1 MSGTGKEDEDM
12 KIIHQ
17 TAEYVVV
24 CKAAGEDSEHDL
36 PGMLAEQNGDQAADY
51 YVVHR
56 LDKAAAGLLVLARD
70 RQTAGELSRQLTEN
84 RLRKRYLCVVPGVPE
99 PASGEMQDLLYKDKM
114 KQKMFPVKRKRAG
127 VKEASLRYHVLETK
141 APASNDV
148 SNQAKPDDEVPESPA
163 QVRTISSK
171 PAEEVKTSPAQMQ
184 SAELTTAQPEG
195 KAPTPLS
202 LVEVELQ
209 TGRYH
214 QIRCQFAARKLP
226 LVGDGKYGSRVRSPH
241 LALFCRTL
249 SFYDVKEKKECSF
262 TAEPPAEFPWT
273 AFSCASDEAE

>member
-1 MSGTGKEDEDM
+1 M

-17 TAEYVVV
+17 TAEYAVV

-36 PGMLAEQNGDQAADY
+36 PGLLAEQNGDRAADY

-70 RQTAGELSRQLTEN
+70 RRTAGELSRQLTEN
-84 RLRKRYLCVVPGVPE
+84 RLRKSYLCAVPGVPE

-127 VKEASLRYHVLETK
+127 VKEASLTYRVLEAQTSV
-141 APASNDV
+141 SNDV
-148 SNQAKPDDEVPESPA
+148 SNQAKPDEDVPERPA

-171 PAEEVKTSPAQMQ
+171 PTEEVKTSPAQVQ
-184 SAELTTAQPEG
+184 SAASNFVKAEG
-195 KAPTPLS
+195 ESQVPLA

-209 TGRYH
+209 TGRFH

-241 LALFCRTL
+241 LALFCRQLT
-249 SFYDVKEKKECSF
+249 FYDAKEKKERCF
-262 TAEPPAEFPWT
+262 TAAPPAEFPWT
-273 AFSCASDEAE
+273 AFSCAFDEAE

>member
-1 MSGTGKEDEDM
+1 M

-36 PGMLAEQNGDQAADY
+36 PGLLAEQNGDCAADY

-70 RQTAGELSRQLTEN
+70 RRTAGELSRQLTEN
-84 RLRKRYLCVVPGVPE
+84 RLRKSYLCAVPGIPE

-127 VKEASLRYHVLETK
+127 VKEASLTYRVLETQ
-141 APASNDV
+141 PSVSNDV
-148 SNQAKPDDEVPESPA
+148 SNQV
-163 QVRTISSK
+163 
-171 PAEEVKTSPAQMQ
+171 Q
-184 SAELTTAQPEG
+184 SAASNFVKAEG
-195 KAPTPLS
+195 ESQVPLA

-209 TGRYH
+209 TGRFH

-241 LALFCRTL
+241 LALFCRQLT
-249 SFYDVKEKKECSF
+249 FYDAKEKKERCF
-262 TAEPPAEFPWT
+262 TAAPPAEFPWT
-273 AFSCASDEAE
+273 AFSCAFDEAE

>member
-1 MSGTGKEDEDM
+1 M

-36 PGMLAEQNGDQAADY
+36 PGLLAEQNGDQAADY

-56 LDKAAAGLLVLARD
+56 LDQAASGLLVLARD
-70 RQTAGELSRQLTEN
+70 RRTAAELSRQLTEN
-84 RLRKRYLCVVPGVPE
+84 RLRKSYLCVVPGVPE

-127 VKEASLRYHVLETK
+127 VKEASLTYRVLETQ
-141 APASNDV
+141 ASVSNDV
-148 SNQAKPDDEVPESPA
+148 SNQAKTDEEVPESPA
-163 QVRTISSK
+163 QVQST
-171 PAEEVKTSPAQMQ
+171 AE
-184 SAELTTAQPEG
+184 
-195 KAPTPLS
+195 APTPLA

-209 TGRYH
+209 TGRFH

-249 SFYDVKEKKECSF
+249 SFYDPKEKKELCF
-262 TAEPPAEFPWT
+262 TAAPPAEFPWEIFYDR
-273 AFSCASDEAE
+273 A

>member
-1 MSGTGKEDEDM
+1 M

-36 PGMLAEQNGDQAADY
+36 PEMLAEQNGDRATDY

-56 LDKAAAGLLVLARD
+56 LDQAVAGLLVLARN
-70 RQTAGELSRQLTEN
+70 RVTAAVLSRQLTEN
-84 RLRKRYLCVVPGVPE
+84 RLRKTYLCVVPGVPA
-99 PASGEMQDLLYKDKM
+99 PARGEMQDLLYKDKM
-114 KQKMFPVKRKRAG
+114 KKKMFPVKRKRAG

-141 APASNDV
+141 LMNTTV
-148 SNQAKPDDEVPESPA
+148 
-163 QVRTISSK
+163 TSSK
-171 PAEEVKTSPAQMQ
+171 QEDTAAV
-184 SAELTTAQPEG
+184 SASQLT
-195 KAPTPLS
+195 

-209 TGRYH
+209 TGRFH

-241 LALFCRTL
+241 LALFCRQL
-249 SFYDVKEKKECSF
+249 SFYDAKEKKECSF
-262 TAEPPAEFPWT
+262 TAAPPAEFPWT
-273 AFSCASDEAE
+273 AFSCASDEVK

>member
-1 MSGTGKEDEDM
+1 M

-36 PGMLAEQNGDQAADY
+36 PGLLAEQNGDRAADY

-56 LDKAAAGLLVLARD
+56 LDKAASGLLVLARD
-70 RQTAGELSRQLTEN
+70 RQTAGELSRQQTEN
-84 RLRKRYLCVVPGVPE
+84 RLRKSYLCVVPGVPE

-127 VKEASLRYHVLETK
+127 VKDASLTYRVLET
-141 APASNDV
+141 
-148 SNQAKPDDEVPESPA
+148 Q
-163 QVRTISSK
+163 
-171 PAEEVKTSPAQMQ
+171 TSLA
-184 SAELTTAQPEG
+184 
-195 KAPTPLS
+195 

-209 TGRYH
+209 TGRFH

-249 SFYDVKEKKECSF
+249 SFYDPKEKKELCF
-262 TAEPPAEFPWT
+262 TAAPPAEFPWEIFYDR
-273 AFSCASDEAE
+273 A

>member
-1 MSGTGKEDEDM
+1 M

-36 PGMLAEQNGDQAADY
+36 PEMLAEQNGDRATDY

-56 LDKAAAGLLVLARD
+56 LDKAASGLLVLARD

-84 RLRKRYLCVVPGVPE
+84 RLRKTYLCVVPGVPA
-99 PASGEMQDLLYKDKM
+99 PVSGEMQDLLYQDKM
-114 KQKMFPVKRKRAG
+114 KKKMFPVKRKRAG
-127 VKEASLRYHVLETK
+127 VKEASLTYRVLETQ
-141 APASNDV
+141 AP
-148 SNQAKPDDEVPESPA
+148 
-163 QVRTISSK
+163 
-171 PAEEVKTSPAQMQ
+171 
-184 SAELTTAQPEG
+184 LT
-195 KAPTPLS
+195 

-209 TGRYH
+209 TGRFH

-241 LALFCRTL
+241 LALFCRQL
-249 SFYDVKEKKECSF
+249 SFYDAKEKKECSF
-262 TAEPPAEFPWT
+262 TAAPPAEFPWEI
-273 AFSCASDEAE
+273 FYD

>member
-1 MSGTGKEDEDM
+1 M

-36 PGMLAEQNGDQAADY
+36 PGLLAEQNGDQAADY

-84 RLRKRYLCVVPGVPE
+84 RLRKSYLCVVPGVPE

-127 VKEASLRYHVLETK
+127 VKEALLTYRVLETQ
-141 APASNDV
+141 APLA
-148 SNQAKPDDEVPESPA
+148 
-163 QVRTISSK
+163 
-171 PAEEVKTSPAQMQ
+171 
-184 SAELTTAQPEG
+184 
-195 KAPTPLS
+195 
-202 LVEVELQ
+202 LVEVELK
-209 TGRYH
+209 TGRFH

-249 SFYDVKEKKECSF
+249 SFYDPKEKKELCF
-262 TAEPPAEFPWT
+262 TAAPPAESPWM

>member
-1 MSGTGKEDEDM
+1 M

-36 PGMLAEQNGDQAADY
+36 PGLLAEQNGDRATDY

-56 LDKAAAGLLVLARD
+56 LDKAAAGLLVLARN

-84 RLRKRYLCVVPGVPE
+84 RLRKTYLCVVPGVPE

-127 VKEASLRYHVLETK
+127 VKEASLTYRVLETQ
-141 APASNDV
+141 ASVSNDV
-148 SNQAKPDDEVPESPA
+148 SNQAKTDEEVPESPA
-163 QVRTISSK
+163 QVQST
-171 PAEEVKTSPAQMQ
+171 AEA
-184 SAELTTAQPEG
+184 L
-195 KAPTPLS
+195 TPLA

-209 TGRYH
+209 TGRFH

-249 SFYDVKEKKECSF
+249 SFYDAKEKKELCF
-262 TAEPPAEFPWT
+262 TATPPAEFPWEIFYDR
-273 AFSCASDEAE
+273 A

>member
-1 MSGTGKEDEDM
+1 M

-17 TAEYVVV
+17 TAEYAVV

-36 PGMLAEQNGDQAADY
+36 PGLLAEQNGDHAADY

-70 RQTAGELSRQLTEN
+70 CRTAGELSRQLTEN
-84 RLRKRYLCVVPGVPE
+84 RLRKSYLCAVPGVPE

-127 VKEASLRYHVLETK
+127 VKEASLTYRVLETQT
-141 APASNDV
+141 SVLNDV
-148 SNQAKPDDEVPESPA
+148 SNQV
-163 QVRTISSK
+163 
-171 PAEEVKTSPAQMQ
+171 Q
-184 SAELTTAQPEG
+184 SAAANSVKAEG
-195 KAPTPLS
+195 EAMVPLA

-209 TGRYH
+209 TGRFH

-241 LALFCRTL
+241 LALFCRQLT
-249 SFYDVKEKKECSF
+249 FYDAKEKKERCF
-262 TAEPPAEFPWT
+262 RAAPPAEFPWT
-273 AFSCASDEAE
+273 AFSCAFDEAE

>member
-1 MSGTGKEDEDM
+1 M

-36 PGMLAEQNGDQAADY
+36 PGLLAEQNGNRAADY

-56 LDKAAAGLLVLARD
+56 LDKAASGLLVLARN

-99 PASGEMQDLLYKDKM
+99 PAGGEMQDLLYKDKM

-127 VKEASLRYHVLETK
+127 VKEASLTYRVLETQ
-141 APASNDV
+141 ASVSNNV
-148 SNQAKPDDEVPESPA
+148 SNQAKPAEEVKKSPA
-163 QVRTISSK
+163 QV
-171 PAEEVKTSPAQMQ
+171 Q
-184 SAELTTAQPEG
+184 SAAD
-195 KAPTPLS
+195 APTSLA

-209 TGRYH
+209 TGRFH

-249 SFYDVKEKKECSF
+249 SFYDPKEKKELCF
-262 TAEPPAEFPWT
+262 TAAPPAEFPWEIFYDR
-273 AFSCASDEAE
+273 A

>member
-1 MSGTGKEDEDM
+1 M

-36 PGMLAEQNGDQAADY
+36 PGLLAEQNGDRAADY

-56 LDKAAAGLLVLARD
+56 LDKAASGLLVLARD

-84 RLRKRYLCVVPGVPE
+84 RLRKSYLCVVPGVPE

-127 VKEASLRYHVLETK
+127 VKEASLAYRVLETQ
-141 APASNDV
+141 ASL
-148 SNQAKPDDEVPESPA
+148 A
-163 QVRTISSK
+163 
-171 PAEEVKTSPAQMQ
+171 
-184 SAELTTAQPEG
+184 
-195 KAPTPLS
+195 

-209 TGRYH
+209 TGRFH

-249 SFYDVKEKKECSF
+249 SFYDPKEKKERCF
-262 TAEPPAEFPWT
+262 TATPPAEFPWT

>member
-1 MSGTGKEDEDM
+1 M
-12 KIIHQ
+12 KIIYQ

-36 PGMLAEQNGDQAADY
+36 PEMLAEQNGDKATDY

-56 LDKAAAGLLVLARD
+56 LDQAVAGLLVLARN
-70 RQTAGELSRQLTEN
+70 RVTAAELSRQLTEN
-84 RLRKRYLCVVPGVPE
+84 RLRKTYLCVVPGVPA

-114 KQKMFPVKRKRAG
+114 KKKMFPVKRKRAG

-141 APASNDV
+141 LMNTTV
-148 SNQAKPDDEVPESPA
+148 
-163 QVRTISSK
+163 TSSK
-171 PAEEVKTSPAQMQ
+171 QEDTAAV
-184 SAELTTAQPEG
+184 SASQLT
-195 KAPTPLS
+195 

-209 TGRYH
+209 TGRFH

-241 LALFCRTL
+241 LALFCRQL
-249 SFYDVKEKKECSF
+249 SFYDAKEKKECSF
-262 TAEPPAEFPWT
+262 TAAPPAEFPWEI
-273 AFSCASDEAE
+273 FYD

>member
-1 MSGTGKEDEDM
+1 M

-36 PGMLAEQNGDQAADY
+36 PEMLAEQNGDQATDY

-56 LDKAAAGLLVLARD
+56 LDQAVAGLLVLARN
-70 RQTAGELSRQLTEN
+70 RVTAAELSRQLTEN
-84 RLRKRYLCVVPGVPE
+84 RLRKTYLCVVPGVSA

-114 KQKMFPVKRKRAG
+114 KKKMFPVKRKRAG

-141 APASNDV
+141 LMNTTV
-148 SNQAKPDDEVPESPA
+148 
-163 QVRTISSK
+163 TSSK
-171 PAEEVKTSPAQMQ
+171 QEDTAAV
-184 SAELTTAQPEG
+184 SASQLT
-195 KAPTPLS
+195 

-209 TGRYH
+209 TGRFH

-241 LALFCRTL
+241 LALFCRQL
-249 SFYDVKEKKECSF
+249 SFYDAKEKKECSF
-262 TAEPPAEFPWT
+262 TAAPPAEFPWT
-273 AFSCASDEAE
+273 AFSCASDEVK

>member
-1 MSGTGKEDEDM
+1 M

-36 PGMLAEQNGDQAADY
+36 PEMLAEQNGDQATDY

-56 LDKAAAGLLVLARD
+56 LDQAVAGLLVLARN
-70 RQTAGELSRQLTEN
+70 RVTAAELSRQLTEN
-84 RLRKRYLCVVPGVPE
+84 RLRKTYLCVVPGVPA

-114 KQKMFPVKRKRAG
+114 KKKMFPVKRKRAG

-141 APASNDV
+141 LMNTTV
-148 SNQAKPDDEVPESPA
+148 
-163 QVRTISSK
+163 TSSK
-171 PAEEVKTSPAQMQ
+171 QEDTAAV
-184 SAELTTAQPEG
+184 SASQLT
-195 KAPTPLS
+195 LI
-202 LVEVELQ
+202 EVELQ
-209 TGRYH
+209 TGRFH

-241 LALFCRTL
+241 LALFCRQL
-249 SFYDVKEKKECSF
+249 SFYDAKEKKECSF
-262 TAEPPAEFPWT
+262 TAAPPAEFPWEI
-273 AFSCASDEAE
+273 FYD

>member
-1 MSGTGKEDEDM
+1 M

-36 PGMLAEQNGDQAADY
+36 PEMLAEQNGDQATDY

-56 LDKAAAGLLVLARD
+56 LDQAVAGLLVLARN
-70 RQTAGELSRQLTEN
+70 RVTAAELSRQLTEN
-84 RLRKRYLCVVPGVPE
+84 CLRKTYLCVVPGVPA

-114 KQKMFPVKRKRAG
+114 KKKMFPVKRKRAG

-141 APASNDV
+141 LMNTTV
-148 SNQAKPDDEVPESPA
+148 
-163 QVRTISSK
+163 TSSK
-171 PAEEVKTSPAQMQ
+171 QEDTAAV
-184 SAELTTAQPEG
+184 SASQLT
-195 KAPTPLS
+195 LI
-202 LVEVELQ
+202 EVELQ
-209 TGRYH
+209 TGRFH

-241 LALFCRTL
+241 LALFCRQL
-249 SFYDVKEKKECSF
+249 SFYDAKEKKECSF
-262 TAEPPAEFPWT
+262 TAAPPAEFPWEI
-273 AFSCASDEAE
+273 FYD

>member
-1 MSGTGKEDEDM
+1 M

-17 TAEYVVV
+17 TAEYTVV

-36 PGMLAEQNGDQAADY
+36 PEMLAEQNGDRATDY

-56 LDKAAAGLLVLARD
+56 LDKAASGLLVLARD

-84 RLRKRYLCVVPGVPE
+84 RLRKTYLCVVPGVPA
-99 PASGEMQDLLYKDKM
+99 PASGEMQDLLYQDKI
-114 KQKMFPVKRKRAG
+114 KRKMFPVKRKRAG

-141 APASNDV
+141 LMNTTV
-148 SNQAKPDDEVPESPA
+148 
-163 QVRTISSK
+163 TSSK
-171 PAEEVKTSPAQMQ
+171 QEDTAAVGASQ
-184 SAELTTAQPEG
+184 LT
-195 KAPTPLS
+195 

-209 TGRYH
+209 TGRFH

-241 LALFCRTL
+241 LALFCRQL
-249 SFYDVKEKKECSF
+249 SFYDATEKKECSF
-262 TAEPPAEFPWT
+262 TAAPPAEFPWEI
-273 AFSCASDEAE
+273 FYD

>member
-1 MSGTGKEDEDM
+1 M

-36 PGMLAEQNGDQAADY
+36 PEMLAEQNGDRATDY

-56 LDKAAAGLLVLARD
+56 LDQAVAGLLVLARN
-70 RQTAGELSRQLTEN
+70 RVTAAELSRQLTEN
-84 RLRKRYLCVVPGVPE
+84 RLRKTYLCVVPGMPA

-114 KQKMFPVKRKRAG
+114 KKKMFPVKRKRAG
-127 VKEASLRYHVLETK
+127 VKEASLTYRVLETQ
-141 APASNDV
+141 AP
-148 SNQAKPDDEVPESPA
+148 
-163 QVRTISSK
+163 
-171 PAEEVKTSPAQMQ
+171 
-184 SAELTTAQPEG
+184 LT
-195 KAPTPLS
+195 

-209 TGRYH
+209 TGRFH

-241 LALFCRTL
+241 LALFCRQL
-249 SFYDVKEKKECSF
+249 SFYDAKEKKECSF
-262 TAEPPAEFPWT
+262 TAAPPAEFPWT
-273 AFSCASDEAE
+273 AFSCASDEVK

>member
-1 MSGTGKEDEDM
+1 M

-36 PGMLAEQNGDQAADY
+36 PEMLAEQNGDRATDY

-56 LDKAAAGLLVLARD
+56 LDIAASGLLVLARD

-84 RLRKRYLCVVPGVPE
+84 RLRKTYLCVVPGVPA
-99 PASGEMQDLLYKDKM
+99 PVSGEMQDLLYQDKM
-114 KQKMFPVKRKRAG
+114 KKKMFPVKRKRAG
-127 VKEASLRYHVLETK
+127 VKEASLTYRVLETQ
-141 APASNDV
+141 AP
-148 SNQAKPDDEVPESPA
+148 
-163 QVRTISSK
+163 
-171 PAEEVKTSPAQMQ
+171 
-184 SAELTTAQPEG
+184 LT
-195 KAPTPLS
+195 

-209 TGRYH
+209 TGRFH

-241 LALFCRTL
+241 LALFCRQL
-249 SFYDVKEKKECSF
+249 SFYDAKEKKECSF
-262 TAEPPAEFPWT
+262 TAAPPAEFPWT
-273 AFSCASDEAE
+273 AFSCASDEVK

>member
-1 MSGTGKEDEDM
+1 M

-36 PGMLAEQNGDQAADY
+36 PEMLAEQNGDRATDY

-56 LDKAAAGLLVLARD
+56 LDQAVAGLLVLARN
-70 RQTAGELSRQLTEN
+70 RVTAAELSRQLTEN
-84 RLRKRYLCVVPGVPE
+84 RLRKTYLCVVPGMPAPE
-99 PASGEMQDLLYKDKM
+99 SGEMQDLLYQDKM
-114 KQKMFPVKRKRAG
+114 KRKMFPVKRKRAG

-141 APASNDV
+141 LMNTTV
-148 SNQAKPDDEVPESPA
+148 
-163 QVRTISSK
+163 TSSK
-171 PAEEVKTSPAQMQ
+171 QEDTAAV
-184 SAELTTAQPEG
+184 SASQLT
-195 KAPTPLS
+195 

-209 TGRYH
+209 TGRFH

-241 LALFCRTL
+241 LALFCRQL
-249 SFYDVKEKKECSF
+249 SFYDAKEKKECSF
-262 TAEPPAEFPWT
+262 TAAPPAEFPWEI
-273 AFSCASDEAE
+273 FYD

>member
-1 MSGTGKEDEDM
+1 M

-36 PGMLAEQNGDQAADY
+36 PGMLAEQNGDRATDY

-56 LDKAAAGLLVLARD
+56 LDKAASGLLVLARD

-84 RLRKRYLCVVPGVPE
+84 RLRKTYLCVVPGMPA

-114 KQKMFPVKRKRAG
+114 KKKMFPVKRKRAG
-127 VKEASLRYHVLETK
+127 VKEASLTYRVLETQ
-141 APASNDV
+141 AP
-148 SNQAKPDDEVPESPA
+148 
-163 QVRTISSK
+163 
-171 PAEEVKTSPAQMQ
+171 
-184 SAELTTAQPEG
+184 LT
-195 KAPTPLS
+195 

-209 TGRYH
+209 TGRFH

-241 LALFCRTL
+241 LALFCRQL
-249 SFYDVKEKKECSF
+249 SFYDAKEKKECSF
-262 TAEPPAEFPWT
+262 TAAPPAEFPWEI
-273 AFSCASDEAE
+273 FYD

>member
-1 MSGTGKEDEDM
+1 M

-17 TAEYVVV
+17 TAEYAVV

-36 PGMLAEQNGDQAADY
+36 PGLLAEQNGDCAADY

-70 RQTAGELSRQLTEN
+70 RRTAGELSRQLTEN
-84 RLRKRYLCVVPGVPE
+84 RLRKSYLCAVPGVPE

-127 VKEASLRYHVLETK
+127 VKEASLTYRVLETQTSV
-141 APASNDV
+141 SNDV
-148 SNQAKPDDEVPESPA
+148 SNPAKPDEDVPESPA
-163 QVRTISSK
+163 DV
-171 PAEEVKTSPAQMQ
+171 Q
-184 SAELTTAQPEG
+184 SAAPNFVKAEGEALVPLT
-195 KAPTPLS
+195 

-209 TGRYH
+209 TGRFH

-241 LALFCRTL
+241 LALFCRQLT
-249 SFYDVKEKKECSF
+249 FYDAKEKKERCF
-262 TAEPPAEFPWT
+262 TAAPPAEFPWT
-273 AFSCASDEAE
+273 AFSCAFDEAE

>member
-1 MSGTGKEDEDM
+1 M

-17 TAEYVVV
+17 TAEYAVV

-36 PGMLAEQNGDQAADY
+36 PGLLAEQNGDRAADY

-70 RQTAGELSRQLTEN
+70 RRTAGELSRQLTEN
-84 RLRKRYLCVVPGVPE
+84 RLRKSYLCAVSGVPE

-127 VKEASLRYHVLETK
+127 VKEASLTYRVLETQTSV
-141 APASNDV
+141 SNDV
-148 SNQAKPDDEVPESPA
+148 SNPAKPDEDVPESPA
-163 QVRTISSK
+163 QV
-171 PAEEVKTSPAQMQ
+171 Q
-184 SAELTTAQPEG
+184 SAVPNFVKAEGETQAPLT
-195 KAPTPLS
+195 

-209 TGRYH
+209 TGRFH

-241 LALFCRTL
+241 LALFCRQLT
-249 SFYDVKEKKECSF
+249 FYDAKEKKERCF
-262 TAEPPAEFPWT
+262 TAAPPAEFPWT
-273 AFSCASDEAE
+273 AFSCAFDEAE

>member
-1 MSGTGKEDEDM
+1 M

-36 PGMLAEQNGDQAADY
+36 PGLLAEQNGDRATDY

-56 LDKAAAGLLVLARD
+56 LDKAAAGLLVLARN

-127 VKEASLRYHVLETK
+127 VKDASLTYRVLET
-141 APASNDV
+141 
-148 SNQAKPDDEVPESPA
+148 QE
-163 QVRTISSK
+163 
-171 PAEEVKTSPAQMQ
+171 
-184 SAELTTAQPEG
+184 
-195 KAPTPLS
+195 PLA

-209 TGRYH
+209 TGRFH

-249 SFYDVKEKKECSF
+249 SFYDPKEKKELCF
-262 TAEPPAEFPWT
+262 TAAPPAEFPWEIFYDR
-273 AFSCASDEAE
+273 A

>member
-1 MSGTGKEDEDM
+1 M

-36 PGMLAEQNGDQAADY
+36 PEMLAEQNGDRATDY

-56 LDKAAAGLLVLARD
+56 LDKAASGLLVLARD

-84 RLRKRYLCVVPGVPE
+84 RLRKTYLCVVPGVPA
-99 PASGEMQDLLYKDKM
+99 PVSGEMQDLLYQDKM
-114 KQKMFPVKRKRAG
+114 KKKMFPVKRKRAG
-127 VKEASLRYHVLETK
+127 VKEASLTYRVLETQ
-141 APASNDV
+141 AP
-148 SNQAKPDDEVPESPA
+148 
-163 QVRTISSK
+163 
-171 PAEEVKTSPAQMQ
+171 
-184 SAELTTAQPEG
+184 LT
-195 KAPTPLS
+195 

-209 TGRYH
+209 TGRFH

-241 LALFCRTL
+241 LALFCRQL
-249 SFYDVKEKKECSF
+249 SFYDAKEKKECSF
-262 TAEPPAEFPWT
+262 TAAPPAEFPWT

>member
-1 MSGTGKEDEDM
+1 M

-17 TAEYVVV
+17 TAEYTVV

-36 PGMLAEQNGDQAADY
+36 PEMLAEQNGDRATDY

-56 LDKAAAGLLVLARD
+56 LDKAASGLLVLARD

-84 RLRKRYLCVVPGVPE
+84 RLRKTYLCVVPGVPA
-99 PASGEMQDLLYKDKM
+99 PVSGEMQDLLYQDKM
-114 KQKMFPVKRKRAG
+114 KKKMFPVKRKRAG

-141 APASNDV
+141 LMNTTV
-148 SNQAKPDDEVPESPA
+148 
-163 QVRTISSK
+163 TSSK
-171 PAEEVKTSPAQMQ
+171 QEDTAAVGSSQ
-184 SAELTTAQPEG
+184 LT
-195 KAPTPLS
+195 

-209 TGRYH
+209 TGRFH

-241 LALFCRTL
+241 LALFCRQL
-249 SFYDVKEKKECSF
+249 SFYDATEKKECSF
-262 TAEPPAEFPWT
+262 TAAPPAEFPWEI
-273 AFSCASDEAE
+273 FYD

>member
-1 MSGTGKEDEDM
+1 M

-36 PGMLAEQNGDQAADY
+36 PGLLAEQNGDQASDY
-51 YVVHR
+51 FVVHR
-56 LDKAAAGLLVLARD
+56 LDKAASGLLVLARD
-70 RQTAGELSRQLTEN
+70 RRTAAELSRQLTEN

-99 PASGEMQDLLYKDKM
+99 PAGGEMQDLLYKDKM

-127 VKEASLRYHVLETK
+127 VKEASLTYRVLETQ
-141 APASNDV
+141 ASVSNDV
-148 SNQAKPDDEVPESPA
+148 SNQAKPDEEVPESPA
-163 QVRTISSK
+163 QV
-171 PAEEVKTSPAQMQ
+171 Q
-184 SAELTTAQPEG
+184 SAAE
-195 KAPTPLS
+195 APTSLA

-209 TGRYH
+209 TGRFH

-241 LALFCRTL
+241 LALFCQQL
-249 SFYDVKEKKECSF
+249 SFYEAKEKKELCF
-262 TAEPPAEFPWT
+262 TATPPAEFPWEIFYDR
-273 AFSCASDEAE
+273 A

>member
-1 MSGTGKEDEDM
+1 M

-36 PGMLAEQNGDQAADY
+36 PEMLAEQNGDRATDY

-56 LDKAAAGLLVLARD
+56 LDQAVAGLLVLARN
-70 RQTAGELSRQLTEN
+70 RVTAAELSRQLTEN
-84 RLRKRYLCVVPGVPE
+84 RLRKTYLCVVPGVPA
-99 PASGEMQDLLYKDKM
+99 PASGEMQDLLYQDKM
-114 KQKMFPVKRKRAG
+114 KRKMFPVKWKRAG

-141 APASNDV
+141 LMNTTV
-148 SNQAKPDDEVPESPA
+148 
-163 QVRTISSK
+163 TSSK
-171 PAEEVKTSPAQMQ
+171 QEDTAAVGASQ
-184 SAELTTAQPEG
+184 LT
-195 KAPTPLS
+195 

-209 TGRYH
+209 TGRFH

-249 SFYDVKEKKECSF
+249 SFYDPKEKKELCF
-262 TAEPPAEFPWT
+262 TATPPAEFPWT

>member
-1 MSGTGKEDEDM
+1 M

-36 PGMLAEQNGDQAADY
+36 PGLLAEQNGDQAADY
-51 YVVHR
+51 FVVHR
-56 LDKAAAGLLVLARD
+56 LDKAASGLLVLARD
-70 RQTAGELSRQLTEN
+70 RRTAAELSRQLTEN

-127 VKEASLRYHVLETK
+127 VKEASLTYRVLKTQ
-141 APASNDV
+141 ASVSNDV
-148 SNQAKPDDEVPESPA
+148 SNPA
-163 QVRTISSK
+163 QAGTISSK
-171 PAEEVKTSPAQMQ
+171 PAEEVKKSPKQVQPA
-184 SAELTTAQPEG
+184 AE
-195 KAPTPLS
+195 APTSLA

-209 TGRYH
+209 TGRFH

-241 LALFCRTL
+241 LALFCQQL
-249 SFYDVKEKKECSF
+249 SFYDAKEKKELCF
-262 TAEPPAEFPWT
+262 TATPPAEFPWEIFYDR
-273 AFSCASDEAE
+273 A